1 MPTLSLHLLL
11 NFVCK
16 ILIERKEIPKEIKG
30 YNGIKKEGT
39 YLSIVQS
46 KYYCQHENI

>member
-1 MPTLSLHLLL
+1 MPTLFLDFLL

-16 ILIERKEIPKEIKG
+16 ILTERKEIPKEIKV

-39 YLSIVQS
+39 YLSS
-46 KYYCQHENI
+46 SE